1 VGDYGSRGGGALG
14 ITLTAVAAFAVG
26 VVGGMVLGGVD
37 AVHGRKMRE
46 TLGRLGRTSARP
58 RPEAVEQ
65 AVLAALREDEATSD
79 LDLHVQAIEPGLVE
93 LTGVVTDATLRRIA
107 ADIARSVSGVEV
119 VVNRI
124 MTRRDGPASSG
135 RPARPV

>member
-1 VGDYGSRGGGALG
+1 MGDYGSRGGSALG
-14 ITLTAVAAFAVG
+14 ITLTAVAAFTVG
-26 VVGGMVLGGVD
+26 VVAGMVLGGVD
-37 AVHGRKMRE
+37 AVHGRRMRE
-46 TLGRLGRTSARP
+46 TIGRLGRVRTTP

-79 LDLHVQAIEPGLVE
+79 LDLHVQAIERGLVE

-107 ADIARSVSGVEV
+107 GDIAQSVAGVEV